1 MCAQFHWN
9 PETYLEEIRA
19 EVPRYDE
26 LQRAAVDAIPFA
38 PDRVLELGMGT
49 GETTRVLLE
58 AYPDAW
64 VIGLDSSPDMVYR
77 LREEYDDVQLARMED
92 PLPDGPWDLV
102 ISVLSVHHLKDD
114 AKRTLFRRVREQSRA
129 LVIGDVV
136 KADRAG
142 DPDRAG
148 LRLPRHSRS
157 ARRVVRR
164 RDHLDR
170 RRPGRR
176 PSHLR
181 QGGWMTHHNPER
193 PGPPPSADEGV
204 VLYEKRDRI
213 AYVTINRPEARNAVS
228 PEVHRAM
235 IAAWADFAEDDSVD
249 VAILTGAG
257 EAFCAGADLKEYIPP
272 IIAEGNIA
280 DIREIAELGL
290 NGFTRGQH
298 RIYKPIIGAIN
309 GWALAGG
316 LETALACDIRIASDR
331 AMFGSFEARRGFHH
345 GDGGIVRL
353 VNTCGTG
360 IALEML
366 LTAEPIDA
374 QRALQC
380 NLVSRVVPHER
391 LMEEAESVAHQILRN
406 SQRAVRSAKQT
417 ILDTVG
423 KTIDEQL
430 RNEAWN
436 AYSCADP
443 KETSELLG
451 RFYEKTD
458 AGRAGSHETGL

>member
-1 MCAQFHWN
+1 
-9 PETYLEEIRA
+9 
-19 EVPRYDE
+19 
-26 LQRAAVDAIPFA
+26 
-38 PDRVLELGMGT
+38 
-49 GETTRVLLE
+49 
-58 AYPDAW
+58 
-64 VIGLDSSPDMVYR
+64 
-77 LREEYDDVQLARMED
+77 
-92 PLPDGPWDLV
+92 
-102 ISVLSVHHLKDD
+102 
-114 AKRTLFRRVREQSRA
+114 
-129 LVIGDVV
+129 
-136 KADRAG
+136 
-142 DPDRAG
+142 
-148 LRLPRHSRS
+148 
-157 ARRVVRR
+157 
-164 RDHLDR
+164 
-170 RRPGRR
+170 
-176 PSHLR
+176 
-181 QGGWMTHHNPER
+181 MTHHNPEH

-235 IAAWADFAEDDSVD
+235 IAAWADFAEDDSVE
-249 VAILTGAG
+249 VAVLTGAG
-257 EAFCAGADLKEYIPP
+257 EAFCAGADLREYIPP
-272 IIAEGNIA
+272 IIAESDVT

-290 NGFTRGQH
+290 NGFTRGMH

-374 QRALQC
+374 QRALGC
-380 NLVSRVVPHER
+380 NLVSKVVPHDR
-391 LMEEAESVAHQILRN
+391 LMEETEIVARQILRN

-423 KTIDEQL
+423 KTLDEQL

-443 KETSELLG
+443 EETLAMLG

-458 AGRAGSHETGL
+458 PGRAGAHHTDL

>member
-1 MCAQFHWN
+1 
-9 PETYLEEIRA
+9 
-19 EVPRYDE
+19 
-26 LQRAAVDAIPFA
+26 
-38 PDRVLELGMGT
+38 
-49 GETTRVLLE
+49 
-58 AYPDAW
+58 
-64 VIGLDSSPDMVYR
+64 
-77 LREEYDDVQLARMED
+77 
-92 PLPDGPWDLV
+92 
-102 ISVLSVHHLKDD
+102 
-114 AKRTLFRRVREQSRA
+114 
-129 LVIGDVV
+129 
-136 KADRAG
+136 
-142 DPDRAG
+142 
-148 LRLPRHSRS
+148 
-157 ARRVVRR
+157 
-164 RDHLDR
+164 
-170 RRPGRR
+170 
-176 PSHLR
+176 
-181 QGGWMTHHNPER
+181 MTHHNPER

-204 VLYEKRDRI
+204 VLYDKRDRI

-257 EAFCAGADLKEYIPP
+257 DAFCAGADLKEYIPP
-272 IIAEGNIA
+272 IMT
-280 DIREIAELGL
+280 DSSPSDLRQIAELGL

-316 LETALACDIRIASDR
+316 LETALACDIRIASER

-353 VNTCGTG
+353 VNTGGTG

-366 LTAEPIDA
+366 LTAEAIDA

-380 NLVSRVVPHER
+380 NLVSKVVPHES
-391 LMEEAESVAHQILRN
+391 LMEEAETVARQILRN

-423 KTIDEQL
+423 KTLDEQL
-430 RNEAWN
+430 RNEAFS
-436 AYSCADP
+436 AYTSGSRE
-443 KETSELLG
+443 ETMEMLG

-458 AGRAGSHETGL
+458 AGRAGTHRTDL